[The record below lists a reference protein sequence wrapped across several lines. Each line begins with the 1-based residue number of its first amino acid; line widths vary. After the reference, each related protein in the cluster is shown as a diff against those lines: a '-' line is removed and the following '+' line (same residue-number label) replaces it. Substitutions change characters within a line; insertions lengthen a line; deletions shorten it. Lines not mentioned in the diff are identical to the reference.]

1 MNWLTLINT
10 LFSYG
15 WLIAIL
21 VIAILAYRAG
31 QERTRHVARMEKL
44 LTDVMQ
50 ANANAA
56 VSAAESAR
64 QAVEVVHNVVALLA
78 KEQPHE

>member
-1 MNWLTLINT
+1 MNWLTIINT
-10 LFSYG
+10 VFSYG

-21 VIAILAYRAG
+21 VLAILAYRAG

-50 ANANAA
+50 ANAHAA

-78 KEQPHE
+78 KEPKT